1 MAVCAEMDLARP
13 TARAVCDYVESWGF
27 YRSVFV
33 IQPGQQDHAMPA
45 QLSLDIR
52 LRFQRCIEEG
62 LSGRVVDLAEAEGVT
77 FALENLNLLVDHPT

>member
-13 TARAVCDYVESWGF
+13 TARAVREYVESWDSHG
-27 YRSVFV
+27 SVFV
-33 IQPGQQDHAMPA
+33 IHPGQQDHAMPA

-52 LRFQRCIEEG
+52 LRFQCGIEEG

-77 FALENLNLLVDHPT
+77 FAL